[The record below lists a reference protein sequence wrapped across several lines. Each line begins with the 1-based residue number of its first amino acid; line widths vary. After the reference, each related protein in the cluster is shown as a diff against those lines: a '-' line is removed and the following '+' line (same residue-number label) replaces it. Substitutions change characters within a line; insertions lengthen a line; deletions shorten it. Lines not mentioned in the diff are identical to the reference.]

1 MERDAAMFKLPHVYA
16 TALRL
21 REAGL
26 DDEEIAARLEM
37 TSLAVGR
44 LLHAAET
51 KLAEL
56 LHTESTAGGAT

>member
-1 MERDAAMFKLPHVYA
+1 MDRDAAMFKLPHIYA

-21 REAGL
+21 RDAGL
-26 DDEEIAARLEM
+26 DEAEIAARLEM
-37 TSLAVGR
+37 TRPAVGR

-56 LHTESTAGGAT
+56 LRTTPAQGGAM

>member
-26 DDEEIAARLEM
+26 DDDEIAERLEM
-37 TSLAVGR
+37 TSAAVAR
-44 LLHAAET
+44 LLRAAET
-51 KLAEL
+51 KLAQL
-56 LHTESTAGGAT
+56 LHTEVTPGGV